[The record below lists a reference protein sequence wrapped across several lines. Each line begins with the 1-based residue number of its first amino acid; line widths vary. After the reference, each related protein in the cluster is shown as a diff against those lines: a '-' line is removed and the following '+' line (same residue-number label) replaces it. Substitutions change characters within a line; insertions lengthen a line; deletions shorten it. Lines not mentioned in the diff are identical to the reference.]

1 MIKVLK
7 NEELAVYK
15 LRELYQKYGYL
26 SYKMNKFEEYDLY
39 AQNKDFLVSDRV
51 ITFTDTDGKLLALK
65 PDVTLSIL
73 KNAVQGEKQKVCYN
87 ENVYRIS
94 GKTQDFK
101 EIMQSGLECIGE
113 VSVYDKFEV
122 IFLAIQSLECI
133 GKEYLLNISHL
144 GILSSVLGGCEEGFR
159 QHVLKHISQKNKQ
172 GVKNACIEYGYEAL
186 IDLLT
191 TLTTS
196 YGSISEVIKV
206 LENLNLSGEYL
217 EELKS
222 INGLLVACGIQD
234 KIRFDL
240 SLVGDMNYYNGLVFK
255 GYLSGISESVLS
267 GGEYGLLAQK
277 MGKNCSAIGFAVY
290 LDLLEG
296 YNRADNKA
304 DVDCLILYDNKTDL
318 EKLSAYTLGVV
329 LSGKT
334 VRVQTEEGKIR
345 FKKLIDLKGG
355 KND

>member
-39 AQNKDFLVSDRV
+39 ATNKDFLVSDRV

-73 KNAVQGEKQKVCYN
+73 KNAVEGEKQKVCYN

-113 VSVYDKFEV
+113 VTVYDKFEV
-122 IFLAIQSLECI
+122 IFLAVQSLDCI
-133 GKEYLLNISHL
+133 GEEYLLNISHL
-144 GILSSVLGGCEEGFR
+144 GIVSSVLNGCEESFK
-159 QHVLKHISQKNKQ
+159 QHVLKHISQKNKH
-172 GVKNACIEYGYEAL
+172 GVKNACVDFGYENL
-186 IDLLT
+186 SE
-191 TLTTS
+191 TLTALCS
-196 YGSISEVIKV
+196 IYGSMEQVISE
-206 LENLNLSGEYL
+206 LEQLNIDKDCLK
-217 EELKS
+217 ELKS
-222 INGLLVACGIQD
+222 ISELISACGIQD

-240 SLVGDMNYYNGLVFK
+240 SLVGDMHYYNGLVFK
-255 GYLSGISESVLS
+255 GYISGISESVLS
-267 GGEYGLLAQK
+267 GGEYGLLAKK

-296 YNRADNKA
+296 YNRTDKEA
-304 DVDCLILYDNKTDL
+304 DVDCLILYDEKTNL
-318 EKLSAYTLGVV
+318 TELSAFTLGIV

-334 VRVQTEEGKIR
+334 VRVQTEEGRIR

>member
-7 NEELAVYK
+7 NEEKAVYT
-15 LRELYQKYGYL
+15 LRGLYQSYGYL

-39 AQNKDFLVSDRV
+39 ATNKDFLVSDRV
-51 ITFTDTDGKLLALK
+51 ITFTDTDGRLLALK

-73 KNAVQGEKQKVCYN
+73 KNAVEGEKQKVCYS

-94 GKTQDFK
+94 GKTQEFK

-122 IFLAIQSLECI
+122 ILLAVKSLESI
-133 GKEYLLNISHL
+133 GGEYLLNLSHL
-144 GILSSVLGGCEEGFR
+144 GIFSSVLEGCDEAFK
-159 QHVLKHISQKNKQ
+159 QHVLKHVAQKNKQ
-172 GVKNACIEYGYEAL
+172 GVKNACSLFGYENL
-186 IDLLT
+186 SE
-191 TLTTS
+191 TLGELATA
-196 YGSISEVIKV
+196 YGSLDSIIAKI
-206 LENLNLSGEYL
+206 ENLNLSGEYL

-222 INGLLVACGIQD
+222 LNTLIRACGYEN

-267 GGEYGLLAQK
+267 GGEYGLLAKK

-296 YNRADNKA
+296 YNRSTESV
-304 DVDCLILYDNKTDL
+304 DVDCLVLYDAKTDL
-318 EKLSAYTLGVV
+318 QSLARQVALLVEAGA
-329 LSGKT
+329 T
-334 VRVQTEEGKIR
+334 VRVQTTEEKIR
-345 FKKLIDLKGG
+345 FNKKIDLRGG
-355 KND
+355 EQ

>member
-15 LRELYQKYGYL
+15 LRALYQSYGYL

-39 AQNKDFLVSDRV
+39 ATNKDFLVSDRV
-51 ITFTDTDGKLLALK
+51 ITFTDTDGRLLALK

-73 KNAVQGEKQKVCYN
+73 KNAESGEKQKVCYN

-113 VSVYDKFEV
+113 VSLYDKLEV
-122 IFLAIQSLECI
+122 ILLAVKSLDCV
-133 GKEYLLNISHL
+133 GGDYLLNLSHL
-144 GILSSVLGGCEEGFR
+144 GILSSVLDGCDEKFK

-172 GVKNACIEYGYEAL
+172 GVKNACVDFGYEAL
-186 IDLLT
+186 SDILATLCT
-191 TLTTS
+191 T
-196 YGSISEVIKV
+196 YGSISQVIEV
-206 LENLNLSGEYL
+206 LEKLGLSGEYL
-217 EELKS
+217 TELKS
-222 INGLLVACGIQD
+222 ISELITTFGCQD
-234 KIRFDL
+234 KIRIDL
-240 SLVGDMNYYNGLVFK
+240 SLVGDMRYYNGWVFK
-255 GYLSGISESVLS
+255 GYLSGISEGVLS

-277 MGKNCSAIGFAVY
+277 MGKSCSAIGFAVY

-296 YNRADNKA
+296 YNRTTAEA
-304 DVDCLILYDNKTDL
+304 DVDCLILYDDKTDL
-318 EKLSAYTLGVV
+318 KNLAGTVKELTD
-329 LSGKT
+329 SGKT
-334 VRVQTEEGKIR
+334 VRAQANEGRIR
-345 FKKLIDLKGG
+345 FKELINLKGG

>member
-1 MIKVLK
+1 MINVLK

-15 LRELYQKYGYL
+15 LRELYQSYGYL

-39 AQNKDFLVSDRV
+39 ATNKDFLVSDRV
-51 ITFTDTDGKLLALK
+51 ITFTDTDGRLLALK

-73 KNAVQGEKQKVCYN
+73 KNAESGEKQKVCYN

-113 VSVYDKFEV
+113 VTVYDKFEV
-122 IFLAIQSLECI
+122 IFLAVQSLDCI
-133 GKEYLLNISHL
+133 GGEYLLNLSHL
-144 GILSSVLGGCEEGFR
+144 GILSSVLDGCEESFR

-172 GVKNACIEYGYEAL
+172 GVKNACVEYGYEPL
-186 IDLLT
+186 IDILT
-191 TLTTS
+191 TLTTT
-196 YGSISEVIKV
+196 YGSVSQVIEV
-206 LENLNLSGEYL
+206 LESLNLSGEYL

-222 INGLLVACGIQD
+222 INNLLTACGIQD
-234 KIRFDL
+234 KIRLDL
-240 SLVGDMNYYNGLVFK
+240 SLVGDMHYYNGLVFK

-296 YNRADNKA
+296 YNRTSIEADI
-304 DVDCLILYDNKTDL
+304 DCLVLYDDKTDL
-318 EKLSAYTLGVV
+318 KNLAKTMIELTN
-329 LSGKT
+329 SGKT
-334 VRVQTEEGKIR
+334 VRAQTAEGKIR
-345 FKKLIDLKGG
+345 FKQKIDFRGG